1 MTLQIAEAQME
12 SMARERFLDRV
23 TAILAD
29 SYPESRAGLAGGD
42 TRAAMFSPLMILIRG
57 FLLQFLTLLIIF
69 VWSCDESYSMH
80 ALESTKYFSSPEVA
94 GLVDDVQSGNA
105 LRVQKALAA
114 GVSANAAGIHGFRPI
129 HFVFGAKDI
138 EVLKLL
144 LAAGADP
151 MARIENGNTPLHFAV
166 RMPNPDFTRV
176 LLAAKA
182 DPNAAGANNKPVI
195 REALSSHAPETLR
208 MLAAAGADIN
218 VVWGGRKPWMAAIV
232 TLSWDMAE
240 TLLNLNADVSA
251 QDSSNED
258 AVATFCRTLRKLT
271 PTSTNRKGVL
281 ATHASFI
288 RRGIAIPCAPE
299 VQKLR

>member
-1 MTLQIAEAQME
+1 MQ
-12 SMARERFLDRV
+12 
-23 TAILAD
+23 
-29 SYPESRAGLAGGD
+29 
-42 TRAAMFSPLMILIRG
+42 
-57 FLLQFLTLLIIF
+57 
-69 VWSCDESYSMH
+69 
-80 ALESTKYFSSPEVA
+80 ALESAKYFSSPEVA
-94 GLVDDVQSGNA
+94 GLVDDVQNGNV

-114 GVSANAAGIHGFRPI
+114 GVPANAQGIQGFRPI
-129 HFVFGAKDI
+129 HFVFGAKDA

-182 DPNAAGANNKPVI
+182 NPNATGANNKPVI
-195 REALSSHAPETLR
+195 REALSSHEPEILR

-218 VVWGGRKPWMAAIV
+218 VVWGGRRPLMAAIV
-232 TLSWDMAE
+232 TLSWEMVE
-240 TLLNLNADVSA
+240 TLLNLNAGVSA
-251 QDSSNED
+251 QDSNNED
-258 AVATFCRTLRKLT
+258 AVVTYCRTLKKLT

-288 RRGIAIPCAPE
+288 RRGIAIPCEAD
-299 VQKLR
+299 VQKFR